1 MEIVIMNYRDVEA
14 ASSCVLSSPLCAFEI
29 KFYGNIIIQVKP
41 TDLLPIGDPPLW
53 LREVWKG
60 LWNGERLEVTLGSFK
75 KPSVLA
81 EKVYGVVKDI
91 PFGKTKSYS
100 EVASLAGKPRAS
112 RAVGTIL
119 RNNPWPLFVP
129 CHRVIGKNGK
139 LLGYGGPQ
147 GIELKK
153 RLLIYE
159 EEVLNN
165 SSAK

>member
-1 MEIVIMNYRDVEA
+1 MEIVIMNYSDAEA
-14 ASSCVLSSPLCAFEI
+14 VGSCILSSPICTFEV
-29 KFYGNIIIQVKP
+29 KFYDNIIVRVKP
-41 TDLLPIGDPPLW
+41 TNLLPLGDSPLW
-53 LREVWKG
+53 LRGVWKG
-60 LWNGERLEVTLGSFK
+60 LWNGERPKVTLGSFK

-91 PFGKTKSYS
+91 PFGKTKSYG
-100 EVASLAGKPRAS
+100 EVASLVGKPRAA

-147 GIELKK
+147 GVELKR

-159 EEVLNN
+159 AEVLNN

>member
-1 MEIVIMNYRDVEA
+1 
-14 ASSCVLSSPLCAFEI
+14 
-29 KFYGNIIIQVKP
+29 
-41 TDLLPIGDPPLW
+41 
-53 LREVWKG
+53 
-60 LWNGERLEVTLGSFK
+60 LGSFK

-159 EEVLNN
+159 AKVLNN